1 MIKAE
6 ARTIKE
12 LQIHPTE
19 LEEDLFYYEM
29 AKRGHIPSEHATKA
43 IKRIEKDWSDIPM
56 KHLKVATRMVNNV
69 EKYGVACADWCKE

>member
-1 MIKAE
+1 MTKAE
-6 ARTIKE
+6 TRKIKE

-43 IKRIEKDWSDIPM
+43 IKRIEKDWNDIPI
-56 KHLKVATRMVNNV
+56 KHLKVAARMVNNV
-69 EKYGVACADWCKE
+69 EKYGVACADWCKG